1 MPRGEEG
8 QLQHAVVKKRAV
20 DRDGKPI
27 GIANKNPLLD
37 SRVYEV
43 EYNDGSMEAITA
55 NIIAENILS
64 QVDDNR
70 NKQMMMEEIMDH
82 CKTSEAMNKDDPNYI
97 RGKTK
102 TTKGW
107 EICILWK
114 DTSFTWVPMKDLKH
128 AYPVEL
134 AIYAKANKLSNEPA
148 FEWWI
153 NHVIKKK
160 HQIISKIKSKY
171 WQRSHK
177 YGIRIPK
184 TVQEALILDKE
195 NNDDLWQQ
203 AINLEMPKIR
213 KAMRVFDGD
222 PKSLIG
228 YQQITGHVIFDI
240 KLGENFC
247 RKARYVADGH
257 KTDTPSHITYS
268 SVVSRDSVRIML
280 LITALNELDILS
292 GDIENA
298 YLTAPCREKCWTIA
312 GPEFGP
318 LEGRIL
324 IIEKALY
331 GLKSRGAAFRSFMA
345 EKLDDMNFKSSHA
358 DPDVWMRPAI
368 KPDGEKYY
376 EYILVYVDDILCI
389 SHKPLEP
396 KIEIHRDM
404 KFKNNKIVPP
414 EFYLGGKLERKELN
428 GKAM

>member
-1 MPRGEEG
+1 MSYWILTISGHVISCVTVQRLTEDEKQIEEWKASMEDYDKKIEERLNIKNPDNNNPSDICEFNRLSMDNYDQAFIDDMNKVIADETIPEQDSINNSDVLDGYVNMEIAMPRGEEG
-8 QLQHAVVKKRAV
+8 QLQHAIVKKRAV

-64 QVDDNR
+64 QVDDNGNR
-70 NKQMMMEEIMDH
+70 QMMMEEIMDH
-82 CKTSEAMNKDDPNYI
+82 RKTSEAMNNNDPNYVP
-97 RGKTK
+97 GKTK

-134 AIYAKANKLSNEPA
+134 AIYAKANNLSEEPA
-148 FEWWI
+148 FKWWI
-153 NHVIKKK
+153 HHVIKKK

-184 TVQEALILDKE
+184 TVKEALLLDKE

-203 AINLEMPKIR
+203 AIQLEMPKIR
-213 KAMRVFDGD
+213 KAMRIFDGD

-228 YQQITGHVIFDI
+228 YQQITGHIIFDI
-240 KLGENFC
+240 KLGENFR

-257 KTDTPSHITYS
+257 KTETPSHITYS

-280 LITALNELDILS
+280 LIA
-292 GDIENA
+292 A
-298 YLTAPCREKCWTIA
+298 YFPGT
-312 GPEFGP
+312 
-318 LEGRIL
+318 
-324 IIEKALY
+324 
-331 GLKSRGAAFRSFMA
+331 
-345 EKLDDMNFKSSHA
+345 
-358 DPDVWMRPAI
+358 
-368 KPDGEKYY
+368 
-376 EYILVYVDDILCI
+376 
-389 SHKPLEP
+389 
-396 KIEIHRDM
+396 
-404 KFKNNKIVPP
+404 
-414 EFYLGGKLERKELN
+414 
-428 GKAM
+428 